1 MSKSTETTI
10 TEDAPLSRR
19 PNGHPSRIISRNPK
33 AKTRS
38 PEPVKPSGPIGEGV
52 STDHKTKVQEEIRKK
67 TALRVNFLP
76 RACFE
81 NLLQALAGLAR
92 ASGLLITTRR
102 PRSSRIT
109 RSQKVGVTGKVFSD
123 QIQCRA
129 TSGAAT

>member
-19 PNGHPSRIISRNPK
+19 PNGQPSRIISRNPK

-102 PRSSRIT
+102 PRSNRIT